1 VRENDPI
8 TCHTSLFCRSYGRRG
23 RGSYTSL
30 EQNNEANL
38 YDKLPN
44 ADDDAVGR
52 PGQWWCVY
60 WVTVAWPHR
69 APADAA
75 VDLTRIFCCPCRAV
89 AGLGPT
95 AL

>member
-1 VRENDPI
+1 
-8 TCHTSLFCRSYGRRG
+8 
-23 RGSYTSL
+23 
-30 EQNNEANL
+30 
-38 YDKLPN
+38 
-44 ADDDAVGR
+44 
-52 PGQWWCVY
+52 
-60 WVTVAWPHR
+60 VTVAWPHR